1 MAPKDAG
8 SAAAR
13 QQGQPR
19 RGKGQRPKHVPQRT
33 CVACRTSD
41 AKRSYVRLI
50 RTPDGRV
57 EVDPTGKKNGR
68 GAYLC
73 RKRSCW
79 QKGLD
84 SKALDRALKVELDVE
99 TREGLRE
106 YARSHFPPDDQPLS
120 REPVTISA
128 TGVQSASNTAT
139 SQKQAAGEQEET
151 SE

>member
-1 MAPKDAG
+1 V
-8 SAAAR
+8 R
-13 QQGQPR
+13 IV
-19 RGKGQRPKHVPQRT
+19 RG
-33 CVACRTSD
+33 
-41 AKRSYVRLI
+41 
-50 RTPDGRV
+50 PDGRA

-84 SKALDRALKVELDVE
+84 SKALDRALKIEIDAE

-120 REPVTISA
+120 REPVTIDA
-128 TGVQSASNTAT
+128 TGIRSASHTAT
-139 SQKQAAGEQEET
+139 SQEQAAGEQKEI